1 MSCGG
6 RRSAAPVLA
15 ACGVEACA
23 WAAPADGRIVWL
35 GFACHGSAMAHRYQL
50 YMDDLPIW
58 GMVGEISNEKDAEAE
73 GEVARP

>member
-1 MSCGG
+1 MTG
-6 RRSAAPVLA
+6 
-15 ACGVEACA
+15 EAT
-23 WAAPADGRIVWL
+23 
-35 GFACHGSAMAHRYQL
+35 AHRYQL